1 MRYIIETTEE
11 GNEQSVWNT
20 INSLV
25 EKKLISVVEKGDPI
39 ENMKE
44 NLRRITRAVQMLE
57 KVGLGKDV
65 MEAFLCNK
73 TKLGKGTVRKI
84 LNAQSDF
91 FEKVGVELK

>member
-1 MRYIIETTEE
+1 
-11 GNEQSVWNT
+11 
-20 INSLV
+20 
-25 EKKLISVVEKGDPI
+25 
-39 ENMKE
+39 
-44 NLRRITRAVQMLE
+44 MLE